1 MDLESQGEVSA
12 EKRGAVSWQF
22 ISEVMQ
28 EIICFFFSESIK
40 GSVTCKAL
48 EGQVRRIKS
57 YLDVEPLEGRY
68 ETTPRRNSRD
78 VLRGAWI

>member
-28 EIICFFFSESIK
+28 EIICSFSESIK

-48 EGQVRRIKS
+48 EGQVRRIES

-68 ETTPRRNSRD
+68 GLLQEEIAEMS
-78 VLRGAWI
+78 

>member
-28 EIICFFFSESIK
+28 EIICFFQNLSKAVSLVKHWKVKFE
-40 GSVTCKAL
+40 GSKAIWSSQKFIL
-48 EGQVRRIKS
+48 EP
-57 YLDVEPLEGRY
+57 VECWYML
-68 ETTPRRNSRD
+68 
-78 VLRGAWI
+78 

>member
-28 EIICFFFSESIK
+28 EIICSFSESIK
-40 GSVTCKAL
+40 GNVTCKAL
-48 EGQVRRIKS
+48 EGQVRRIES

-68 ETTPRRNSRD
+68 GLLQEEIAEMS
-78 VLRGAWI
+78 